1 MLYGAEVLAKPS
13 QPVTQ
18 ISGAEVQLVKDMIE
32 TMYKAPGVGLAAPQV
47 GIGQRIMV
55 TDPSA
60 GEKRNQLIT
69 IVNPEIIESEG
80 EQTEDEGCLSIP
92 GFSAVVLRP
101 RRVVLKGLDLNG
113 KEIHVSTR
121 AQLSEA
127 MLSVGLAKTSTT
139 INAGLPLLEQM
150 AHRARKCRLLGS
162 AALDLAYIA
171 CGRLDAYIEQG
182 ISLWDIAAGWL
193 LVENAGGRV
202 ELRPRSDMPDKFGI
216 VASNGLID
224 LGL

>member
-1 MLYGAEVLAKPS
+1 MLRPIVLYGAEVLAKPS

-92 GFSAVVLRP
+92 GFREEVSRAKKALVHAVNVEGEPVEITGEDLLARA
-101 RRVVLKGLDLNG
+101 LQHEIDHLNG
-113 KEIHVSTR
+113 VLFLTH
-121 AQLSEA
+121 LSPLKRDLIRRKIKK
-127 MLSVGLAKTSTT
+127 MIK
-139 INAGLPLLEQM
+139 AGE
-150 AHRARKCRLLGS
+150 
-162 AALDLAYIA
+162 
-171 CGRLDAYIEQG
+171 
-182 ISLWDIAAGWL
+182 W
-193 LVENAGGRV
+193 
-202 ELRPRSDMPDKFGI
+202 
-216 VASNGLID
+216 
-224 LGL
+224 